1 MTDLTPLER
10 SLSLCLVLLVL
21 FSTYHRGEV
30 GTGCDGSAV
39 IFPACFLTLEMYK
52 TCMEGRLAPKHSL
65 FLSCLVVDPDCDG
78 CTENII

>member
-1 MTDLTPLER
+1 MAYGKKLFLYLVVLAYTSLER
-10 SLSLCLVLLVL
+10 EARTDCV
-21 FSTYHRGEV
+21 
-30 GTGCDGSAV
+30 GSAV